1 MHFKRLGIGCDYDDC
16 LNCILSGA
24 ITNFTATV
32 WAECSSKVKKNRAN
46 KVLFQCD
53 PDLCYGE
60 PWRTLLVH
68 YLPNENLTYLL

>member
-32 WAECSSKVKKNRAN
+32 WAECLSKVKKNRA
-46 KVLFQCD
+46 K
-53 PDLCYGE
+53 
-60 PWRTLLVH
+60 
-68 YLPNENLTYLL
+68 